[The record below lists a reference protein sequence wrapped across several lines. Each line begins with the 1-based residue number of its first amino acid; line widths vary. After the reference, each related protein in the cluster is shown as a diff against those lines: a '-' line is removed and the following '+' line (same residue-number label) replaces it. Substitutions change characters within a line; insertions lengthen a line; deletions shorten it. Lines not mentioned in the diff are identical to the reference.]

1 MPNNPLNLYTSQILQ
16 DELAKQAR
24 EKPGQLTLDEAH
36 LAQLLGLVNE
46 ERGPRSPLPGI
57 QRQKLTDPAF
67 INLLVDK
74 GWLVAAGKDGKLH
87 PTAHSRRAVL
97 GLLKPNTSIQL
108 VLGSLTELSISAL
121 YSAEGYR
128 KDALVIY
135 THKTEEDRYVVHPAL
150 SPSDLSDALLAH
162 LLIGPR
168 EGLGFEFSLMQRP
181 MLAYLAVLDLVY
193 TRRMEAK
200 LRAELMPQLNFSTA
214 DLLAR
219 FPEIAGV
226 GEPHRPGIV
235 HRLDVGTSGLLAVAR
250 TQRAYHSLVDA
261 LAARDVGRV
270 YRALVWGHLANPVG
284 VVDAPIGRDH
294 RDAMRMAVVVDG
306 KPARTRYRV
315 LREYRTPTESSAL
328 ECRLETGRT
337 HQIRVHLA
345 AIGHPVVGDGA
356 YGGIRTGITPPRP
369 FLHAAALELVHPVT
383 GEVLQFHS
391 PLPADLADVEAALG
405 T

>member
-97 GLLKPNTSIQL
+97 GLLMPDTSIQL
-108 VLGSLTELSISAL
+108 VLGGLTELSITAL

-181 MLAYLAVLDLVY
+181 MLAYLAILDLVY

-200 LRAELMPQLNFSTA
+200 LRAELMPQLNFSAA

-219 FPEIAGV
+219 FAEIRLGEDITWLSALLPYLFPYLRADLPEAEV
-226 GEPHRPGIV
+226 A
-235 HRLDVGTSGLLAVAR
+235 GLLAGLEREGLLTPMPGGRYQPNDFTVALSEALLP
-250 TQRAYHSLVDA
+250 TFAYASLAVVNA
-261 LAARDVGRV
+261 YERGL
-270 YRALVWGHLANPVG
+270 HLAFLVG
-284 VVDAPIGRDH
+284 QNVNLVIKLDGLEEDLLVSMTGMDHKQFSKLLFEIGLPERD
-294 RDAMRMAVVVDG
+294 
-306 KPARTRYRV
+306 
-315 LREYRTPTESSAL
+315 
-328 ECRLETGRT
+328 
-337 HQIRVHLA
+337 
-345 AIGHPVVGDGA
+345 
-356 YGGIRTGITPPRP
+356 
-369 FLHAAALELVHPVT
+369 
-383 GEVLQFHS
+383 
-391 PLPADLADVEAALG
+391 
-405 T
+405 